1 MNIVRPI
8 VWALRFLFEL
18 LALAAFAIGGWSLTS
33 GPLRIALA
41 IALPVIAAVVWGL
54 WMAPR
59 STRRLRDPSRFVVE
73 VVFFLAAGA
82 ALWVAGQAAAGIALS
97 VIAIA
102 ISALVRLP
110 ALIPPGQAELP

>member
-1 MNIVRPI
+1 MNVVRPI

-33 GPLRIALA
+33 GPLRLVLA
-41 IALPVIAAVVWGL
+41 VALPVIAGIVWGL
-54 WMAPR
+54 WMAPK
-59 STRRLRDPSRFVVE
+59 STRRLRDPARLVVE

-82 ALWVAGQAAAGIALS
+82 ALWAAGLAAAGIGLS
-97 VIAIA
+97 LIAIA

-110 ALIPPGQAELP
+110 ALIPPGHADT

>member
-54 WMAPR
+54 WMAPIIY
-59 STRRLRDPSRFVVE
+59 S
-73 VVFFLAAGA
+73 FLKMEGGA
-82 ALWVAGQAAAGIALS
+82 TDANQAARSSMSSFDRSDSSGSRAEPCERVPLL
-97 VIAIA
+97 
-102 ISALVRLP
+102 IS
-110 ALIPPGQAELP
+110 